1 MAIFDKEKIL
11 DHLESL
17 RNLPQVKEVKALRQR
32 LEKELERLEE
42 KEPIVKEVSKSSR
55 DQKRSQ
61 ALKHHF
67 RYLRLIRNNF
77 PDLKWNDLRKEYS
90 KKRKGEESNIPDVV
104 WQNPS
109 P

>member
-1 MAIFDKEKIL
+1 MVSFDKEKIL
-11 DHLESL
+11 DQLESL
-17 RNLPQVKEVKALRQR
+17 KNLPQVKEVKALRQR

-42 KEPIVKEVSKSSR
+42 KEPMVKEVSKSSR
-55 DQKRSQ
+55 DQKISQ

>member
-1 MAIFDKEKIL
+1 MAIFEKEKIL
-11 DHLESL
+11 EQLESL
-17 RNLPQVKEVKALRQR
+17 KNLPQVKEVKALRQR
-32 LEKELERLEE
+32 LEKELARFEGIKPTL
-42 KEPIVKEVSKSSR
+42 KEVSKSSR
-55 DQKRSQ
+55 GQKISQ

>member
-1 MAIFDKEKIL
+1 LAIFDKNRIL
-11 DHLESL
+11 DQLESL
-17 RNLPQVKEVKALRQR
+17 KNLPQIKEVKALRQR
-32 LEKELERLEE
+32 LEKELARFEE
-42 KEPIVKEVSKSSR
+42 KEPIVKEVSKSTR
-55 DQKRSQ
+55 DQKISQ

-77 PDLKWNDLRKEYS
+77 PDLKWIDLRREYS